1 VTTRKQKIVM
11 QITAKLMAI
20 AIKLVLDKDK
30 YDMVILIKLTFLGF
44 NHSSTVID
52 DIKERIDE

>member
-1 VTTRKQKIVM
+1 M